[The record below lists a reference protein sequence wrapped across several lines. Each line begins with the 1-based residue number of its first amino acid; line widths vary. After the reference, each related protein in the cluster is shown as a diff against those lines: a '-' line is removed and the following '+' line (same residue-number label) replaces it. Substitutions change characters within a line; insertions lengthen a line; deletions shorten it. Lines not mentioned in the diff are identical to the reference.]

1 MSEKFT
7 NLRQRAEEILKAN
20 SIGEVPYSTELAKVI
35 HELNT
40 YQIELEL
47 QNKELQK
54 AEKELRTEIDLHF
67 RHYEMAPVAYVT
79 LNNKNNIIE
88 LNKTFVNMLGLAGK
102 EDILN
107 LKFTNYIKDEDQDIF
122 YLFMQTLIQSPS
134 PSPQSCELQLKLNDY
149 TFLWVKLDAL
159 IEQNIQ
165 IAISDISK
173 LKQNEAEQR
182 LATSVFENSPSGIM
196 VLDKDLTIVSVNS
209 AFEVITGY
217 SKQESI
223 GKKTSF
229 LQSGRH
235 NAQFYQEIWEKLAKD
250 KAWEGEIWNRRKSG
264 QIYPEWLSIAFVQNV
279 GQKEARYVGIF
290 SDITAK
296 KQAEENIHH
305 MAFFDT
311 LTKLPNRSLLYDRL
325 RQSLS
330 QAERNLSFG
339 ALMMLDLDHFKI
351 INDSLGHQVGDELL
365 QVVAQR
371 LQDVIREE
379 DTLSRLGGDEFVV
392 LLTDLKKNK
401 NEAIQQATI
410 VAEKILEELDK
421 TFDINGHELQIS
433 ASIGI
438 VIYPNDASEISDIIK
453 LADDAM
459 YKAKSHGR
467 NNFQFFTVDMQNEA
481 SRRVAMQ
488 SDLREGLKR
497 KEFVLFYQPQ
507 ISMAN
512 GCIQSAEALLR
523 WHHPTKG
530 LLTAAEF
537 FPMIETSGTI
547 LPLLD
552 VTIEEAC
559 HQMHLWKTGN
569 IQNEIQFVA
578 VNISARQ
585 LFPNDFVAKVE
596 VSIKNANIEPN
607 QLQLEITEKVVDGN
621 IKQTIETL
629 KAMGVRI
636 AMSHFGTDYSS
647 LTSLKLIAV
656 DTVKIDQSLVHE
668 MESKKSD
675 ASIVKAIISFAH
687 DLNLSVIAEGVE
699 TEQQLEFL
707 KENSCDAYQGHYYSK
722 AVPAEKLLQLLE
734 INPQQ

>member
-1 MSEKFT
+1 MSEKFS

-20 SIGEVPYSTELAKVI
+20 SIGEVPYSAELAKVI
-35 HELNT
+35 HELDT

-47 QNKELQK
+47 QNEELQK
-54 AEKELRTEIDLHF
+54 AEKELRTEIALHF

-102 EDILN
+102 EDVLN
-107 LKFTNYIKDEDQDIF
+107 IKFTHYIKDEDQDIF
-122 YLFMQTLIQSPS
+122 YLFIQSLIQSQ
-134 PSPQSCELQLKLNDY
+134 SPQSCELQLKLNNA

-159 IEQNIQ
+159 TEQDIQ

-196 VLDKDLTIVSVNS
+196 VLDKDLTIISVNS

-229 LQSGRH
+229 LQSGHH
-235 NAQFYQEIWEKLAKD
+235 NAQFYQEMWEKLSKD

-264 QIYPEWLSIAFVQNV
+264 QIYPEWLSIAFIQNV

-296 KQAEENIHH
+296 KQAEANIHH

-311 LTKLPNRSLLYDRL
+311 LTELPNRSLLYDRL

-365 QVVAQR
+365 QAVAQR
-371 LQDVIREE
+371 LQVVIREE

-401 NEAIQQATI
+401 NETIQQATI

-421 TFDINGHELQIS
+421 IFDINGHELQIS

-481 SRRVAMQ
+481 SLRIAIQ
-488 SDLREGLKR
+488 NDLRKGLKR
-497 KEFVLFYQPQ
+497 KEFELFYQPQ
-507 ISMAN
+507 ISITT
-512 GCIQSAEALLR
+512 GRIQSVEALLR

-537 FPMIETSGTI
+537 MPITETFEAT
-547 LPLLD
+547 LPLFDWVLK
-552 VTIEEAC
+552 EAC
-559 HQMHLWKTGN
+559 RQMHIWSTA
-569 IQNEIQFVA
+569 EILDDIKFVA
-578 VNISARQ
+578 VNISVRQ
-585 LFPNDFVAKVE
+585 FIQNTFVADVKAL
-596 VSIKNANIEPN
+596 IKNAGIKPN
-607 QLQLEITEKVVDGN
+607 QLQLEITEKILAGT
-621 IKQTIETL
+621 IKKTAEAL
-629 KAMGVRI
+629 KAIGVRI
-636 AMSHFGTDYSS
+636 ALSNFGTDYSS
-647 LTSLKLIAV
+647 FTSLKHIPI
-656 DTVKIDQSLVHE
+656 DTLKIDQSFIHNIS
-668 MESKKSD
+668 SKLTDS
-675 ASIVKAIISFAH
+675 SIVKAIISLAH
-687 DLNLSVIAEGVE
+687 DLNMTVIAEGVE
-699 TEQQLEFL
+699 TNQQLDFL
-707 KENSCDAYQGHYYSK
+707 KKNSCDLYQGHHHSMP
-722 AVPAEKLLQLLE
+722 VPAEKLKHLFE
-734 INPQQ
+734 IPSQK